1 MSCTEQEWPVKVLS
15 ATGTPYPW
23 PYGTRALIS
32 ERELVQH
39 MHNLSESFKYGYRLN
54 HYVNDDRI
62 FTVPLSFEDC
72 FIDSHDQRVI
82 LMDRVRT
89 FYNFNWKR
97 DAVAQNKN
105 VAKFAQEQI
114 LQFKRYADDIFKKLM
129 ENLMLLQALT
139 EELKPETRAVT
150 QQCTSFEQLHRCML
164 DAGV

>member
-97 DAVAQNKN
+97 DAVAHAVKTRHQN
-105 VAKFAQEQI
+105 
-114 LQFKRYADDIFKKLM
+114 LLLSFKQQADDIFKKLM

-139 EELKPETRAVT
+139 EELNPQTRAVAR
-150 QQCTSFEQLHRCML
+150 QCTSFEQLHRCML